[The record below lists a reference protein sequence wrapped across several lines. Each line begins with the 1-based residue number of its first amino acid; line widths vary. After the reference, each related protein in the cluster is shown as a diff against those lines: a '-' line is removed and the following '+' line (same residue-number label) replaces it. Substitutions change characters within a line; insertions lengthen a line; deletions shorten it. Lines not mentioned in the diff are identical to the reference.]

1 MMIYNKARER
11 EELKRK
17 RDEDTVVAE
26 KRRKLEDWDEK
37 KRMLESSIKEAKAS
51 HQEQLDDALDKVSNS
66 KKDVDRKAAIVCSKL
81 FRQNMLELNQ
91 KIWSIQNSLK
101 KHLIKKPLVQSFIWF
116 LIVNVYVL
124 FQQ

>member
-17 RDEDTVVAE
+17 RDEDAVVAE

-37 KRMLESSIKEAKAS
+37 KRRLESSIKEGEAS
-51 HQEQLDDALDKVSNS
+51 HQEQDRLLDDALDKACNS
-66 KKDVDRKAAIVCSKL
+66 KKDVDRKAVIVCSKL

-101 KHLIKKPLVQSFIWF
+101 KHLTKKPLV
-116 LIVNVYVL
+116 
-124 FQQ
+124 

>member
-17 RDEDTVVAE
+17 RDKDAVVAE

-37 KRMLESSIKEAKAS
+37 KRRLESSIKEAKAS

-101 KHLIKKPLVQSFIWF
+101 KHLAKKPLIY
-116 LIVNVYVL
+116 LVL
-124 FQQ
+124 NS